1 MDMILLV
8 VPGISQILSVY
19 FRIFGWQIHMYG
31 KNGNFYGSTN
41 IDTVVTKCIHYCAWA
56 CEN

>member
-31 KNGNFYGSTN
+31 KNGNFYGSTKYRHSSHK
-41 IDTVVTKCIHYCAWA
+41 VHPLLCLGL
-56 CEN
+56 